1 MCYIIIDQGSSS
13 TKAFLLD
20 NKGQI
25 LKSKK
30 IKCVIDRPKLFHVEI
45 NPFFILKDIKTLFF
59 EMLSFAGH
67 RQVNNAGMAIQ
78 RSTFLFWEKDTCHP
92 VTTALSW
99 QDSRAHKIANTFE
112 KYKKKIWDI
121 TGAPLSPH
129 FGGPK
134 FLHMIKNDKELKRR
148 IENNELYF
156 GPLSAF
162 ITHVITGNAAI
173 DESIAC
179 RTLLFN
185 IKKNNWSMFCLK
197 LFNVKKDCLPP
208 IVPTKHN
215 FGNIY
220 KTKIPLSI
228 VMGDQQASLIG
239 QSGIIPNKIGISLG
253 TSGSVQYSLGTKLM
267 QNSRLISSIL
277 FSNKKYQTFMIEG
290 TINACN
296 SLFHH
301 LEKVLNISHDKMNW
315 ETRVNKKETD
325 GVFIPGF
332 NGLSSPY
339 WKTGFDDLYVNLD
352 KDPDNIIRAAME
364 SIGYLINDI
373 LECLKSTGIQ
383 IPKILMASGGISRP
397 VLLQF
402 IADVTNYKI
411 GYLSIKD
418 QTAIGIFRL
427 LKGQVFEE
435 DSKKNIK
442 KVFYSKPSI
451 LMKNKKEIWREALVK
466 NNLRD
471 F

>member
-1 MCYIIIDQGSSS
+1 
-13 TKAFLLD
+13 
-20 NKGQI
+20 
-25 LKSKK
+25 
-30 IKCVIDRPKLFHVEI
+30 
-45 NPFFILKDIKTLFF
+45 
-59 EMLSFAGH
+59 
-67 RQVNNAGMAIQ
+67 
-78 RSTFLFWEKDTCHP
+78 
-92 VTTALSW
+92 
-99 QDSRAHKIANTFE
+99 
-112 KYKKKIWDI
+112 
-121 TGAPLSPH
+121 
-129 FGGPK
+129 
-134 FLHMIKNDKELKRR
+134 
-148 IENNELYF
+148 
-156 GPLSAF
+156 
-162 ITHVITGNAAI
+162 
-173 DESIAC
+173 
-179 RTLLFN
+179 
-185 IKKNNWSMFCLK
+185 
-197 LFNVKKDCLPP
+197 
-208 IVPTKHN
+208 
-215 FGNIY
+215 
-220 KTKIPLSI
+220 
-228 VMGDQQASLIG
+228 
-239 QSGIIPNKIGISLG
+239 
-253 TSGSVQYSLGTKLM
+253 
-267 QNSRLISSIL
+267 
-277 FSNKKYQTFMIEG
+277 MIEG

-301 LEKVLNISHDKMNW
+301 LEKVLNIPHDKMNW
-315 ETRVNKKETD
+315 ETRVNKKNTD

-451 LMKNKKEIWREALVK
+451 SMKNKKAIWREALVR